1 MMIIPDSKLNTYQ
14 AGSFGGGG
22 GGQLFLAANT
32 IRKVT
37 FKKKINTES
46 PPPLFREHVKFEVKR
61 KK

>member
-22 GGQLFLAANT
+22 QLFLAANN

-37 FKKKINTES
+37 FKKKFNTES